1 MTDLPSGWS
10 IIPLIDVIDEIMD
23 YRGRTPRKLGLEWGG
38 GDIKAISARNVRMG
52 YVDFSVEHHL
62 ASETLYRRW
71 MTHGDMREG
80 DVLFT
85 TEAPLGNVATV
96 PDGRRYVLSQRT
108 VLMRPK
114 LAVLDRTYFLNLLQ
128 SPVFQQTLLE
138 NATGSTALGIQRARL
153 EKLPLVVPPL
163 PEQQQVGQAIQD
175 SVELIHSME
184 RLIAKKRAI
193 KQGMMQELLTGRIRL
208 PGFSGQWRSM
218 TFGDV
223 VRIQRGSTLTR
234 AQAGKGRI
242 PVIAGGKI
250 PAGYTDR
257 PNRTGRTITISASG
271 ASAGYVAIYSGEIFA
286 SDCSTISRSK
296 TFDLDFIYYSLL
308 LRQDAI
314 YRAQTGGA
322 QPHIHA
328 RDIYPIGVQ
337 MPMSIDEQNAISR
350 VLRDVDDEIATL
362 ERRLEAARAIK
373 RGMMQE
379 LLTGRTRFAEE
390 VAA

>member
-1 MTDLPSGWS
+1 MTTWAEKKVGD
-10 IIPLIDVIDEIMD
+10 LIDGLAAGVSVRSRDGD
-23 YRGRTPRKLGLEWGG
+23 KSRPAVLKTSAVANGRVDFRET
-38 GDIKAISARNVRMG
+38 KAIVAADVSRAKCPPVRDSIVISRMNTPALVGAVG
-52 YVDFSVEHHL
+52 YVETAESGVFLPDRLWL
-62 ASETLYRRW
+62 ARSKRAAST
-71 MTHGDMREG
+71 DMRWLNYALGFG
-80 DVLFT
+80 DV
-85 TEAPLGNVATV
+85 ATSV
-96 PDGRRYVLSQRT
+96 REL
-108 VLMRPK
+108 
-114 LAVLDRTYFLNLLQ
+114 
-128 SPVFQQTLLE
+128 
-138 NATGSTALGIQRARL
+138 ATGTSNSMKNIPKSRLLKLSLLVPSPEEQREISTRL
-153 EKLPLVVPPL
+153 VDVDGLIASL
-163 PEQQQVGQAIQD
+163 EQ
-175 SVELIHSME
+175 
-184 RLIAKKRAI
+184 LIAKKRAI